1 MYLRVFMGV
10 LTAMLAVIALAGC
23 DTLGGVEEEKAAVA
37 VVNGRIISQDYFDTI
52 FAQVMHSYE
61 MQGMSLEGEEM
72 AEMRTEIEHDFL
84 DELINQELIIQE
96 AEKEGIEITDEEIQS
111 EIDEITEYLGGIEA
125 LEENLA
131 EVDMTMADLKR
142 DFSRQFTIDK
152 YLTHYK
158 EEIADETAFKVTA
171 EEVEAIYD
179 EYVEGMAGME
189 EDAEIPEF
197 ELVKPQIQAELEMEK
212 EREMMEL
219 LSQKLRAD
227 AEIEIL
233 I

>member
-72 AEMRTEIEHDFL
+72 AEMRREIEHDFL

-158 EEIADETAFKVTA
+158 EQIADETAFKVTA